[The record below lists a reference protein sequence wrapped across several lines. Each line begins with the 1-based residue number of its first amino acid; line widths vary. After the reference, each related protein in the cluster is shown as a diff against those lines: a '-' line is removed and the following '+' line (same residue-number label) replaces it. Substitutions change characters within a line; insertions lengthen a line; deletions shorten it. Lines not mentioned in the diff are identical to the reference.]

1 MKNKNGFTLVELL
14 AVIAI
19 LAILILIA
27 LPNVIGMVNKAKRST
42 FETQVRK
49 VAQVSQQKLF
59 TAGNSEKTFDC
70 NDLLSGNSFS
80 DCTATVE
87 GSSVSID
94 ALGSGQYSNYLM
106 VDVTNKANS
115 GTLIDLNDLKE
126 VEVEEEKNINETLV
140 KNSKIN
146 ETMFKMLT
154 DQEYIDLALKID
166 NSNPSE
172 TEIESAKKEYNSAI
186 SKISYDGNMIIN
198 NSDKELFYLFKINF
212 TDKMLGRYKIVWH
225 DISDLALNDEMID
238 NKDKNS
244 EDFFESYDVDRNNNT
259 IEGIINVTKSQN
271 YYFGSVLKSG
281 SKNLGFEIEKLKGE
295 DALKLVGNKNITIK
309 SSEVKNYKDAGIKNN
324 SEKLQSGEYYSY
336 TNLKSEVGMYKY
348 NYVIKTNNGIK
359 KLVRNIIVADYTDS
373 RCFAF
378 NNGVIEHYYYY
389 IDNDSSKAR
398 CPSDVIIPNKINGQ
412 DVVEIGAGA
421 FVVGCS
427 YGVGI
432 NRVSSNVN
440 KYPVQKML
448 CYMSGMG
455 ITSVTLPSNL
465 KIIENKA
472 FINNNLSSLV
482 IPKSVTEIGYGA
494 FANNKLQTVKFEG
507 DIKNIAGGCD
517 SFDGEEHSEEVNNIV
532 ENTTWC
538 NRK

>member
-1 MKNKNGFTLVELL
+1 MKRKNGFTLVELL

-19 LAILILIA
+19 LAILVLIA

-126 VEVEEEKNINETLV
+126 VEVEEDEEINETLV

-172 TEIESAKKEYNSAI
+172 DEIESVKKEYNSVI

-198 NSDKELFYLFKINF
+198 NTEDELFYLFKINF
-212 TDKMLGRYKIVWH
+212 TDKMLGRYKIVWYG
-225 DISDLALNDEMID
+225 ISDLALNDEMID

-244 EDFFESYDVDRNNNT
+244 EDFFESYDVDRNNNI

-295 DALKLVGNKNITIK
+295 EALKLVGNKNITIK
-309 SSEVKNYKDAGIKNN
+309 SSEAKNYKDAGIMNN
-324 SEKLQSGEYYSY
+324 GEKLQSSEYHSY
-336 TNLKSEVGMYKY
+336 TNLRSEVGTYKY

-359 KLVRNIIVADYTDS
+359 KLVRNITVADYTDS

-412 DVVEIGAGA
+412 NVVEISWGA
-421 FVVGCS
+421 FTVGCS
-427 YGVGI
+427 NNIVVPT
-432 NRVSSNVN
+432 NSND
-440 KYPVQKML
+440 KYTIKNMACL
-448 CYMSGMG
+448 ARGMG
-455 ITSVTLPSNL
+455 ISSVTLPSNL
-465 KIIENKA
+465 KIIGNIA
-472 FINNNLSSLV
+472 FIDNNLSSLV
-482 IPKSVTEIGYGA
+482 IPKSVTEIGDGA

-532 ENTTWC
+532 KNTTWC
-538 NRK
+538 DRK

>member
-1 MKNKNGFTLVELL
+1 MKSKNGFTLVELL

-244 EDFFESYDVDRNNNT
+244 EDFFESYDVDRNNSI

-271 YYFGSVLKSG
+271 YYFGSVLKSR

-336 TNLKSEVGMYKY
+336 TNLKSEVGTYKY

-412 DVVEIGAGA
+412 DVVEISWGA
-421 FVVGCS
+421 FTVGCS
-427 YGVGI
+427 NNIVVPT
-432 NRVSSNVN
+432 NSNN
-440 KYPVQKML
+440 KYTIKNMACL
-448 CYMSGMG
+448 ARGMG

-465 KIIENKA
+465 KIVGNIA

-507 DIKNIAGGCD
+507 DIKNITGGCD

>member
-1 MKNKNGFTLVELL
+1 MKSKNGFTLVELL

-115 GTLIDLNDLKE
+115 GTLIDLNNLKE

-146 ETMFKMLT
+146 ETMFKILT

-172 TEIESAKKEYNSAI
+172 TEIESAKKEYNSVI

-225 DISDLALNDEMID
+225 DISDLALNDEIID

-244 EDFFESYDVDRNNNT
+244 EDFFESYDVDRNNNI

-271 YYFGSVLKSG
+271 YYFGSVLKSR

-336 TNLKSEVGMYKY
+336 TNLKSEVGTYKY

-412 DVVEIGAGA
+412 DVVEISWGA
-421 FVVGCS
+421 FTVGCS
-427 YGVGI
+427 NNIVVPT
-432 NRVSSNVN
+432 NSNN
-440 KYPVQKML
+440 KYTIKNMACL
-448 CYMSGMG
+448 ARGMG

-465 KIIENKA
+465 KIIGNIA

-507 DIKNIAGGCD
+507 NIKNITGGCD

>member
-1 MKNKNGFTLVELL
+1 MKRKNGFTLVELL
-14 AVIAI
+14 AVITI
-19 LAILILIA
+19 LAILVLIA
-27 LPNVIGMVNKAKRST
+27 LPNVIEMVNKAKRST

-126 VEVEEEKNINETLV
+126 IEVEEDEEINETLV

-172 TEIESAKKEYNSAI
+172 DEIESVKKEYNSVI
-186 SKISYDGNMIIN
+186 SAISYDGNMIIN
-198 NSDKELFYLFKINF
+198 NTDEELFYLFKINF

-225 DISDLALNDEMID
+225 GISDLALNDEMID

-244 EDFFESYDVDRNNNT
+244 EDFFESYDEDRNNNI

-295 DALKLVGNKNITIK
+295 EALKLVGNKNITIK
-309 SSEVKNYKDAGIKNN
+309 SSEAKNYKDAGIMNN
-324 SEKLQSGEYYSY
+324 GEKLQSSEYHSY
-336 TNLKSEVGMYKY
+336 TNLRSEVGTYKY

-359 KLVRNIIVADYTDS
+359 KLVRNITVADYTDS

-389 IDNDSSKAR
+389 IDNDSNKAR

-412 DVVEIGAGA
+412 NVVEISWGA
-421 FVVGCS
+421 FTVGCS
-427 YGVGI
+427 NNIVVPT
-432 NRVSSNVN
+432 NSND
-440 KYPVQKML
+440 KYTIKNMACL
-448 CYMSGMG
+448 ARGMG

-465 KIIENKA
+465 KIIGNMA
-472 FINNNLSSLV
+472 FIDNNLSSLV

-532 ENTTWC
+532 KNTTWC
-538 NRK
+538 DRK

>member
-1 MKNKNGFTLVELL
+1 MKRKNGFTLVELL

-19 LAILILIA
+19 LAILVLIA

-126 VEVEEEKNINETLV
+126 VEVEEEEEINETLV

-146 ETMFKMLT
+146 ETMFKLL
-154 DQEYIDLALKID
+154 DGQEYVDLAVKVSGSTSD
-166 NSNPSE
+166 E
-172 TEIESAKKEYNSAI
+172 DEIESVKKEYNSVIFA
-186 SKISYDGNMIIN
+186 ISYDGNMIIN
-198 NSDKELFYLFKINF
+198 NTDEELFYLFKINF
-212 TDKMLGRYKIVWH
+212 TDKMLGRYKIIWH
-225 DISDLALNDEMID
+225 GISDIALNDEMID
-238 NKDKNS
+238 NKDINS
-244 EDFFESYDVDRNNNT
+244 EDFFESYDVDRNNNI

-309 SSEVKNYKDAGIKNN
+309 SSEVKNYKDAGIMN
-324 SEKLQSGEYYSY
+324 SGEKLQSSEYYSY
-336 TNLKSEVGMYKY
+336 TNLRSEVGTYKY

-359 KLVRNIIVADYTDS
+359 KLVRNITVADYTDS

-412 DVVEIGAGA
+412 NVTEIGAGA
-421 FVVGCS
+421 FTVGCS
-427 YGVGI
+427 NNIVAPT
-432 NRVSSNVN
+432 NSND
-440 KYPVQKML
+440 KYAIKNMACL
-448 CYMSGMG
+448 ARGMG

-465 KIIENKA
+465 KIIGNIA

-482 IPKSVTEIGYGA
+482 IPKSVTEIGYAA

-532 ENTTWC
+532 KSTTWC
-538 NRK
+538 DRK

>member
-1 MKNKNGFTLVELL
+1 MKRKNGFTLVELL

-19 LAILILIA
+19 LAILVLIA
-27 LPNVIGMVNKAKRST
+27 LPNVIGMVNKAKKST

-126 VEVEEEKNINETLV
+126 IEVEEEEEINETLV

-172 TEIESAKKEYNSAI
+172 DEIESAKTEYNSVI
-186 SKISYDGNMIIN
+186 SAISYDGNMIIN
-198 NSDKELFYLFKINF
+198 NTDEELFYLFKINF

-225 DISDLALNDEMID
+225 GISDLALNDEMID

-244 EDFFESYDVDRNNNT
+244 EDFFESYDEDRNNNI

-271 YYFGSVLKSG
+271 YYFGSVLKSR

-309 SSEVKNYKDAGIKNN
+309 SSEAKNYKDAGIMNN
-324 SEKLQSGEYYSY
+324 GEKLQSSEYYSY
-336 TNLKSEVGMYKY
+336 TNLKSEVGTYKY

-359 KLVRNIIVADYTDS
+359 KLVRNITVADYTNS

-412 DVVEIGAGA
+412 NVTEIGEAA
-421 FVVGCS
+421 FVVGCD
-427 YGVGI
+427 YGAGI

-440 KYPVQKML
+440 KYPVQKMM
-448 CYMSGMG
+448 CAMEGMG
-455 ITSVTLPSNL
+455 ITSVEFPNTLVRIG
-465 KIIENKA
+465 KRA
-472 FINNNLSSLV
+472 FAYNNLTQIK
-482 IPKSVTEIGYGA
+482 IPKGLTDVDYGA
-494 FANNKLQTVKFEG
+494 FADNKLQS
-507 DIKNIAGGCD
+507 I
-517 SFDGEEHSEEVNNIV
+517 SFDGDPANTVFGCYALDGENHSPDV
-532 ENTTWC
+532 TKYTGPC
-538 NRK
+538 

>member
-1 MKNKNGFTLVELL
+1 MKSKNGFTLVELL

-94 ALGSGQYSNYLM
+94 VLGSGQYSNYLM

-172 TEIESAKKEYNSAI
+172 AEIESAKKEYNSAI

-271 YYFGSVLKSG
+271 YYFGSVLKSR

-336 TNLKSEVGMYKY
+336 TNLKSEVGTYKY

-412 DVVEIGAGA
+412 DVVEISWGA
-421 FVVGCS
+421 FTVGCS
-427 YGVGI
+427 NNVVVPT
-432 NRVSSNVN
+432 NSNN
-440 KYPVQKML
+440 KYTIKNMACL
-448 CYMSGMG
+448 ARGMG

-465 KIIENKA
+465 KIIGNIA
-472 FINNNLSSLV
+472 FIDNNLSSLV

-507 DIKNIAGGCD
+507 DIKNIAGGCN
-517 SFDGEEHSEEVNNIV
+517 SFDGKEHSEEVNNIV

-538 NRK
+538 DRK

>member
-1 MKNKNGFTLVELL
+1 MKSKNGFTLVELL

-244 EDFFESYDVDRNNNT
+244 EDFFESYDVDRNNSI

-309 SSEVKNYKDAGIKNN
+309 SSEVKNYKDAGIMNN

-336 TNLKSEVGMYKY
+336 TNLKSEVGAYKY

-359 KLVRNIIVADYTDS
+359 KIVRNIIVADYTDS

-412 DVVEIGAGA
+412 DVVEIGEDA
-421 FVVGCS
+421 FTVGCS
-427 YGVGI
+427 NNIVVPT
-432 NRVSSNVN
+432 NSND
-440 KYPVQKML
+440 KYTIKNMACL
-448 CYMSGMG
+448 ARGMG

-465 KIIENKA
+465 KIIGNIA
-472 FINNNLSSLV
+472 FIDNNLSSLV
-482 IPKSVTEIGYGA
+482 IPKSVTKIGYGA

-532 ENTTWC
+532 KNTTWC

>member
-1 MKNKNGFTLVELL
+1 MKRKNGFTLVELL

-19 LAILILIA
+19 LAILVLIA
-27 LPNVIGMVNKAKRST
+27 LPNVIGMVNKAKKST

-59 TAGNSEKTFDC
+59 TSGNSEKTFDC

-126 VEVEEEKNINETLV
+126 VEVEEEEEINETLV

-166 NSNPSE
+166 DSNPSE
-172 TEIESAKKEYNSAI
+172 DEIESVKKEYNSVI
-186 SKISYDGNMIIN
+186 SAISYDGNMIIN
-198 NSDKELFYLFKINF
+198 NTEDELFYLFKINF
-212 TDKMLGRYKIVWH
+212 TDKMLGRYKIVWYG
-225 DISDLALNDEMID
+225 ISDLALNDEMID
-238 NKDKNS
+238 NKDINS
-244 EDFFESYDVDRNNNT
+244 EDFFESYDVDRNNNI

-271 YYFGSVLKSG
+271 YYFGSILKSG
-281 SKNLGFEIEKLKGE
+281 SKNLGFEIEKMKGE

-309 SSEVKNYKDAGIKNN
+309 SSEVKNYKDAGIMNN
-324 SEKLQSGEYYSY
+324 GEKLQSGEYYSY
-336 TNLKSEVGMYKY
+336 TNLRSEVGTYKY

-359 KLVRNIIVADYTDS
+359 KLVRNITVADYTDS

-412 DVVEIGAGA
+412 NVTEISWGA
-421 FVVGCS
+421 FTVGCS
-427 YGVGI
+427 NNIV
-432 NRVSSNVN
+432 VPTSSNN
-440 KYPVQKML
+440 KYTIKNMACL
-448 CYMSGMG
+448 ASGMG
-455 ITSVTLPSNL
+455 ITSVTLPSTL
-465 KIIENKA
+465 KIIGNIA
-472 FINNNLSSLV
+472 FIDNNLSSLV

-532 ENTTWC
+532 KNTTWC
-538 NRK
+538 DRK

>member
-1 MKNKNGFTLVELL
+1 
-14 AVIAI
+14 
-19 LAILILIA
+19 
-27 LPNVIGMVNKAKRST
+27 
-42 FETQVRK
+42 
-49 VAQVSQQKLF
+49 
-59 TAGNSEKTFDC
+59 
-70 NDLLSGNSFS
+70 
-80 DCTATVE
+80 
-87 GSSVSID
+87 
-94 ALGSGQYSNYLM
+94 
-106 VDVTNKANS
+106 
-115 GTLIDLNDLKE
+115 
-126 VEVEEEKNINETLV
+126 
-140 KNSKIN
+140 
-146 ETMFKMLT
+146 
-154 DQEYIDLALKID
+154 
-166 NSNPSE
+166 
-172 TEIESAKKEYNSAI
+172 
-186 SKISYDGNMIIN
+186 MIIN

-309 SSEVKNYKDAGIKNN
+309 SSEAKNYKDAGIMNN
-324 SEKLQSGEYYSY
+324 GEKLQSSEYYSY
-336 TNLKSEVGMYKY
+336 TNLRSEVGTYKY

-359 KLVRNIIVADYTDS
+359 KLVRNITVADYTDS

-389 IDNDSSKAR
+389 IDNDSNKAR

-412 DVVEIGAGA
+412 NVVEISWGA
-421 FVVGCS
+421 FTVGCS
-427 YGVGI
+427 NNIVVPT
-432 NRVSSNVN
+432 NSND
-440 KYPVQKML
+440 KYVIKNMACL
-448 CYMSGMG
+448 ARGMG
-455 ITSVTLPSNL
+455 ISSVTLPSNL
-465 KIIENKA
+465 KIIGNIA
-472 FINNNLSSLV
+472 FIDNNLSSLV

-507 DIKNIAGGCD
+507 DIKYIAGGCD

-532 ENTTWC
+532 KNTTWC
-538 NRK
+538 DRK

>member
-1 MKNKNGFTLVELL
+1 MKSKNGFTLVELL

-244 EDFFESYDVDRNNNT
+244 EDFFESYDVDRNNSI

-271 YYFGSVLKSG
+271 YYFGSVLKSR

-336 TNLKSEVGMYKY
+336 TNLKSEVGTYKY

-412 DVVEIGAGA
+412 DVVEISWGA
-421 FVVGCS
+421 FTVGCS
-427 YGVGI
+427 NNIVVPT
-432 NRVSSNVN
+432 NSNN
-440 KYPVQKML
+440 KYTIKNMACL
-448 CYMSGMG
+448 ARGMG

-465 KIIENKA
+465 KIIGNIA

-507 DIKNIAGGCD
+507 DIKNITGGCD

>member
-1 MKNKNGFTLVELL
+1 MKRKNGFTLVELL

-244 EDFFESYDVDRNNNT
+244 EDFFESYDVDRNNSI

-271 YYFGSVLKSG
+271 YYFGSVLKSR

-336 TNLKSEVGMYKY
+336 TNLKSEVGTYKY

-412 DVVEIGAGA
+412 DVVEISWGA
-421 FVVGCS
+421 FTVGCS
-427 YGVGI
+427 NNIVVPT
-432 NRVSSNVN
+432 NSNN
-440 KYPVQKML
+440 KYTIKNMACL
-448 CYMSGMG
+448 ARGMG

-465 KIIENKA
+465 KIIGNIA

-507 DIKNIAGGCD
+507 DIKNITGGCD

>member
-1 MKNKNGFTLVELL
+1 MKRKNGFTLVELL

-244 EDFFESYDVDRNNNT
+244 EDFFESYDVDRNNSI

-271 YYFGSVLKSG
+271 YYFGSVLKSR

-336 TNLKSEVGMYKY
+336 TNLKSEVGTYKY

-412 DVVEIGAGA
+412 DVVEISWGA
-421 FVVGCS
+421 FTVGCS
-427 YGVGI
+427 NNIVVPT
-432 NRVSSNVN
+432 NSNN
-440 KYPVQKML
+440 KYTIKNMACL
-448 CYMSGMG
+448 ARGMG

-465 KIIENKA
+465 KIIGNIA

-507 DIKNIAGGCD
+507 NIKNITGGCD